1 MKQRPTSPEHEAVLP
16 PKGRPLQLN
25 SISSPLV
32 SSPLDFPSR
41 FWSFQASTVN
51 LCVCVCV
58 CVRARVCYVIS
69 THTHTSC
76 GPVSPENPDTASPKE
91 WNFLNSLGT
100 LKEFFIFF
108 VS

>member
-41 FWSFQASTVN
+41 FWSFQVN
-51 LCVCVCV
+51 LCVCLCVCVCV
-58 CVRARVCYVIS
+58 CVCVCSRVLCYLN
-69 THTHTSC
+69 THTHILWSC
-76 GPVSPENPDTASPKE
+76 FSGEP
-91 WNFLNSLGT
+91 
-100 LKEFFIFF
+100 
-108 VS
+108 

>member
-1 MKQRPTSPEHEAVLP
+1 MKQRPTSLEHEAVLP
-16 PKGRPLQLN
+16 PKGRPLPLN

-58 CVRARVCYVIS
+58 CVCVLACAMLS
-69 THTHTSC
+69 QHTHTHILWSC
-76 GPVSPENPDTASPKE
+76 FSGEP
-91 WNFLNSLGT
+91 
-100 LKEFFIFF
+100 
-108 VS
+108 

>member
-1 MKQRPTSPEHEAVLP
+1 MKQRPTSLEHEAVLP
-16 PKGRPLQLN
+16 PKGRPLPLN

-58 CVRARVCYVIS
+58 CSRVLCYLN
-69 THTHTSC
+69 THTHILWSC
-76 GPVSPENPDTASPKE
+76 FSGEP
-91 WNFLNSLGT
+91 
-100 LKEFFIFF
+100 
-108 VS
+108 